1 MIRNT
6 VWTVALGM
14 FAGKKKNPGQARC
27 PALFGHPDM
36 TTDHKSALRP
46 ACLDCILV
54 PDSDQQA

>member
-36 TTDHKSALRP
+36 TTDHNFADASR
-46 ACLDCILV
+46 
-54 PDSDQQA
+54 S